1 MNQAAVVISNFTPMS
16 NPILF
21 QKIPLTREAGLMHAK
36 FQKIDS
42 SVGGG
47 RNAGE
52 PRTNSLFCLIE
63 CANIYLF
70 PFFLYRITLKITP
83 ILTPPVLVNVS
94 FYQIRKIV
102 ACFPE
107 IVEKR

>member
-42 SVGGG
+42 SV
-47 RNAGE
+47 
-52 PRTNSLFCLIE
+52 
-63 CANIYLF
+63 
-70 PFFLYRITLKITP
+70 TL
-83 ILTPPVLVNVS
+83 
-94 FYQIRKIV
+94 
-102 ACFPE
+102 
-107 IVEKR
+107 

>member
-42 SVGGG
+42 SVVYRVTALWNGLSSFFYDFRKASNYFANLVKRHIYKNGGVKIG
-47 RNAGE
+47 VILRVIRYKKKRKG
-52 PRTNSLFCLIE
+52 
-63 CANIYLF
+63 IYICTF
-70 PFFLYRITLKITP
+70 D
-83 ILTPPVLVNVS
+83 
-94 FYQIRKIV
+94 
-102 ACFPE
+102 
-107 IVEKR
+107 

>member
-42 SVGGG
+42 SVVYRVTALWNGLSSFFYDF
-47 RNAGE
+47 RKASN
-52 PRTNSLFCLIE
+52 
-63 CANIYLF
+63 YLF
-70 PFFLYRITLKITP
+70 REFGKKTHLQERGVSK
-83 ILTPPVLVNVS
+83 LV
-94 FYQIRKIV
+94 
-102 ACFPE
+102 
-107 IVEKR
+107 